1 MLESLAATLLNR
13 LLGSYVENFDPEQLN
28 VGVWS
33 GNVKL
38 KNLKLKR
45 DAFDTLDLPIEV
57 KFGMLGDLVLNVP
70 WSSLKNKPVKIS
82 IENCYLLCIPRD
94 WDSMDDREYAERKL
108 NVKLRR
114 LLEWELTT
122 RAKQTQARGKDQLES
137 GSLSSSSSSSSAAF
151 SATKEKAD
159 GSDKASEADIK
170 GESFMQSLITRIIDN
185 LQISI
190 KNIHV
195 RFEDTSMVLSKFPS
209 SVGMMLNELSAVS
222 TDKNW
227 NPSFIEITQSL
238 THKLLTLDSFSLY
251 WNTDSESIV
260 PKDVNGSLEK
270 NILGCFEE
278 FDPETSQY
286 LLKPVSG
293 KGKLRLNKLGA
304 TQTQPQ
310 FDLQVIF
317 DEFGLE
323 LDDTEYSDI
332 LHTVSKIGALR
343 DNRDK
348 PRGTK
353 RPSVAVNENP
363 QLWFKY
369 VAGCVLNKVHEE
381 NEMWSWGHIKRIC
394 DLRRKYI
401 QLWLKKLD
409 LPNIEDKL
417 PSRTEEDELRELHK
431 ELSFESIVLFRTLAQ
446 REFLR
451 KKLSSKEVTPTSGTT
466 PQTLSTSSSQESQS
480 RLQNRR
486 AQDSSSFSSSSAAK
500 WFTSWF
506 SNDRD
511 TGKNSKDDDLVMTE
525 EQLRELYDA
534 IDFNEQAA
542 ISLANLEL
550 PRDQVRWKFA
560 GSLKRGSITIKKKSA
575 STKLASMI
583 FSDCNLV
590 YLSRPT
596 SSLTTFI
603 LRNFVIE
610 DGSPRSIF
618 KEIIGAK
625 SPVHTDRIDDIG
637 NDMIN
642 PLFTVVYENNPLDNS
657 ADSKL
662 DVKLLG
668 TTIFYHVHFL
678 SEVFKFFAITESDQM
693 DTIAAIISATG
704 AAMEGWTQQTRMGI
718 ESLLDEHKTIN
729 VNFDLQAPLL
739 IFPLNPYSW
748 DTPCAVIDTGHI
760 SITSDIM
767 PRNAINELK
776 AMSVEEYDKIDASEI
791 NRLMFDRYR
800 IVSQDTQILIGPN
813 IQSSINNIKESNV
826 DNRFM
831 ILDKMRLDIT
841 YDISILPKAFKLP
854 RHRIFGNLPKLSL
867 SFNDYQYKIFWQLVD
882 NCMLSLD
889 ESGNDSNYVP
899 TSMFTGIE
907 MFAVDPQQEQKRLKD
922 LLESYAR
929 TSEAELAQRSF
940 EVNFSIDK
948 AQFFVFKCTDTYSM
962 TRDKLVDIVGTDVTL
977 KLEKTVRD
985 MHLHLSVHSLTI
997 DDFIVKSDNDKF
1009 KRLVSASSGGG
1020 SNEDVV
1026 ELSYKRTQ
1034 RIVQYGGSYI
1044 EAFDQDAN
1052 MKMAKMTLV
1061 LTPKS
1066 ILTLMNYSILT
1077 FTDPTAVIPAD
1088 ALKHNDIDTEA
1099 SPQKLLFQLN
1109 VDGLYVIFNDESQEL
1124 ATLNLFAFKYS
1135 QLLLPESMKLHM
1147 RFDGMELIDR
1157 MNTRFTEDEVL
1168 KKLVTMNEQEL
1179 CELAYETFD
1188 PATNR
1193 NNYDSF
1199 LKLTTGSML
1208 ISYNDESIKR
1218 IMNFLYKF
1226 SKMKAYFDNMRI
1238 AAINQ
1243 APSLESVNKLRMSVS
1258 IKAPIIQ
1265 FPRKSQ
1271 YNDETADVIQFY
1283 LGNLFLE
1290 NNFTDTNKSGFKAN
1304 HVKLGLRDGQ
1314 ISSVINLENAV
1325 SQRLFMSNQ
1334 MNLSFNIIFNP
1345 FADSEDLSCDISGR
1359 LEPLSVDITEIQ
1371 AQYLLQIIST
1381 VQNTF
1386 SGLMGD
1392 TDSENSTNNASDSSV
1407 PMGPIPLRSMA
1418 DQSSLSSK
1426 LEPNRSALASHR
1438 NIRFKFD
1445 APHISLELYNDTGA
1459 ATATDNKSLTKIMLQ
1474 NISAS
1479 WKSNSD
1485 GTSLGELYTTEFNVV
1500 DTRHNRDNKHTEL
1513 IPGMSKEGHQLF
1525 VTGSNKPTGTGM
1537 TTNISVTINE
1547 PHVILALDYLFSLK
1561 KFFDVIFVP
1570 EAGVELSST
1579 SKSLLSPDSTT
1590 EGSMDATN
1598 IDAETAQNTFHYS
1611 INVVDPAFILLAAP
1625 EELDS
1630 EAVVFRIEQLLL
1642 SVQNIT
1648 SIAANNVSMFLT
1660 KMDDFEGSKVR
1671 MIDSF
1676 SSSLSVDRRDSTA
1689 TSLLTQV
1696 RLSVEP
1702 LLLRISLRD
1711 IRLAMIIFNKAMAL
1725 LNSNETDNEG
1735 SAAST
1740 KSDENS
1746 SVFSEITEEQLKVRV
1761 PDALESS
1768 ASALSVSESGTCQ
1781 DISSEPAVVLRGE
1794 TFEGEFGGLRLILLG
1809 DVHEMPIIDS
1819 QIAPFVMNGKNWST
1833 DFDASAIVESTVNIF
1848 NYSRSSWEPLME
1860 RIPITFHLAKSLGK
1874 DVPLL
1879 FDVAFQK
1886 LAEITLSA
1894 KSISM
1899 LTSVLSSLSGEIH
1912 LAPRGS
1918 KKPYKLIN
1926 ETGLDLYVWIKDPND
1941 KDSKEKLTLLKS
1953 GSNIPWEFEDW
1964 ESTRERLDTDNNRT
1978 SLCVSLADQKY
1989 TSIFTVDATNEGETL
2004 YVLEP
2009 PVDEVHNRMMCD
2021 LRCNEE
2027 NVKTIT
2033 FRSTLVLENTTDVT
2047 LELKAI
2053 PNGDM
2058 DPITLKV
2065 DSMKSCCIPVEY
2077 SYSSLIFVRPVMR
2090 TDYEWSEMAISWKH
2104 LLSSSISMNSASVN
2118 NPQLRYFLE
2127 VSSTYDRKEPLA
2139 RVYPRMKITI
2149 SPSVIIENLLPCDI
2163 RFVTYSKKEESKA
2176 SRLLHRG
2183 CKVAVHN
2190 VSLDTFLLLVV
2201 QPLVGNTQPISKPC
2215 IINTPKK
2222 SSMETESTLYIS
2234 TEDGQDLQLKLEYSY
2249 TKRSRAKVIKIYSP
2263 YIVRNATGR
2272 DLLIEGSYGNV
2283 ARSKVLL
2290 DDKDGVGK
2298 RHSLPL
2304 MFSFDDTTS
2313 DEDRARVKFRNS
2325 EWSSPLSFDAVGQS
2339 FDVTVGLIDRELEC
2353 NMGVDISE
2361 GEGEFA
2367 LSKIVTFS
2375 PRYMVKNDLMFPIEI
2390 CEVGSISSTQIDPG
2404 KSIPLYNNRNVINK
2418 KFMIK
2423 VFAADLDWSA
2433 PFFIKDVGLTYLR
2446 LLTKK
2451 GTHMLLKLEI
2461 TLRAATVFVRV
2472 KDAGNMWP
2480 YSIRNLSDVEFIF
2493 YQRDPNVVDDYYEED
2508 LQDIEDRD
2516 NNVKYKTIYYKV
2528 PPRCV
2533 MPYAWDYPTA
2543 RHKKLVL
2550 TARGRKRLVDL
2561 AEIGSMKPMRIPA
2574 RISNETVAAVDLNV
2588 VADGPI
2594 QALVISNFNPALSLY
2609 HIRDKRRRAE
2619 GMPSSLESLSQLS
2632 RSSTSLS
2639 SVASQ
2644 SSTSGDIFERQG
2656 KTDPLLR
2663 RFNVS
2668 IEGFGISLIDKELQE
2683 LAYVTIRGIEL
2694 CFDDTKLCH
2703 TLTWKL
2709 KWIQADNQ
2717 LFNCFFPTMLFPCAI
2732 PTNGGNDCQNLD
2744 THPVF
2749 VGSVSKVKGNSYGV
2763 PYFKRVTFLLQEFA
2777 LQLDEDF
2784 VYAMIAF
2791 LQSSGL
2797 WSRGKEINGS
2807 TETAAAATMNYFN
2820 AVELPEVD
2828 EYKAQGDIYF
2838 EIFHIQ
2844 PMVLHL
2850 SFVSSETIPGI
2861 TTGTSD
2867 DDGANNNG
2875 NNTSPSRD
2883 TLASSS
2889 FFLRALTTTVGNVND
2904 AQIKLNSLFLD
2915 NARVSP
2921 TVLAEA
2927 IRTHYSQQFLYQVH
2941 MILGSADILGNPVGL
2956 FNTISS
2962 GFRDLFYEPYQGYLL
2977 NDRPQALG
2985 ASIAKGGISFAK
2997 KTVFGL
3003 SDSVAKMTG
3012 SVAKGLSVTQDAEFQ
3027 RNRMLQLRQQ
3037 ANSAGV
3043 GNGTGTGGGGV
3054 GAGSSTS
3061 MFARSA
3067 QSFASAIGSGIAGVA
3082 TDPIREARKE
3092 GASGFFKGLGKGLIG
3107 LPTKTAI
3114 GLLDLT
3120 SNLSQ
3125 GVRDSTSR
3133 GGDAFDTGVPGGGG
3147 DTSGDNTITRARIP
3161 RYVSHDQI
3169 IRPYDLRSAQG
3180 QYWLKSA
3187 NGGLYMHDEYLA
3199 HVILLPTKELT
3210 VIVSMQRI
3218 AEIRISSLEVMW
3230 GLSYNSIQGITSEK
3244 QGIRI
3249 KLKSQSEYFIPIE
3262 DSAEKRSMFKSIT
3275 VAVTEYN
3282 KYCDVVL

>member
-70 WSSLKNKPVKIS
+70 WSSLKNKPVRIS

-122 RAKQTQARGKDQLES
+122 RAKQTQAKGRAQLES
-137 GSLSSSSSSSSAAF
+137 GSSSSSSSSAL
-151 SATKEKAD
+151 SAARGKAG
-159 GSDKASEADIK
+159 GSNKANEAELK
-170 GESFMQSLITRIIDN
+170 GESFMQSLVTRIIDN

-195 RFEDTSMVLSKFPS
+195 RFEDTSMILSKFPS

-222 TDKNW
+222 TDKDW

-260 PKDVNGSLEK
+260 TKSLGGSLEK
-270 NILGCFEE
+270 NILGSFEK
-278 FDPETSQY
+278 FDPDTSQY

-293 KGKLRLNKLGA
+293 KGKLSLNKLGA

-323 LDDTEYSDI
+323 LDDAEYSDI
-332 LHTVSKIGALR
+332 LHAVSKIGALR

-348 PRGTK
+348 PRGVK
-353 RPSVAVNENP
+353 RPTVAVNENP

-369 VAGCVLNKVHEE
+369 VAGCVLNKVHAE
-381 NEMWSWGHIKRIC
+381 NEVWSWGHIKRTC

-417 PSRTEEDELRELHK
+417 PSKSEEDELRELHK
-431 ELSFESIVLFRTLAQ
+431 ELSFESIILFRTLAQ

-451 KKLSSKEVTPTSGTT
+451 KKLNSKEVTPSSGTT
-466 PQTLSTSSSQESQS
+466 PQTLSTSTSRESQS
-480 RLQNRR
+480 RLQNR
-486 AQDSSSFSSSSAAK
+486 QLEDSSSFSSSSAAK

-506 SNDRD
+506 SNDTD
-511 TGKNSKDDDLVMTE
+511 TNKNSKDDDLVMTE

-534 IDFNEQAA
+534 IDFNEHAA
-542 ISLANLEL
+542 ISLASLEL
-550 PRDQVRWKFA
+550 PSDQIRWKFA

-618 KEIIGAK
+618 KEIISAK
-625 SPVHTDRIDDIG
+625 SPVHVDSVDDIG

-642 PLFTVVYENNPLDNS
+642 PLFTVAYESNPLDNS

-678 SEVFKFFAITESDQM
+678 SEVFNFFTITETDQM

-718 ESLLDEHKTIN
+718 ESLLDEHKTIDM
-729 VNFDLQAPLL
+729 NFDLQAPLL

-767 PRNAINELK
+767 PRGTINELK
-776 AMSVEEYDKIDASEI
+776 AMSVEEYDKIDTSEI

-813 IQSSINNIKESNV
+813 IQSSINNIKESSV

-831 ILDKMRLDIT
+831 ILDKMKLDIT
-841 YDISILPKAFKLP
+841 YDVSILPKAFKLP
-854 RHRIFGNLPKLSL
+854 RHRIFGNLPNLSL

-889 ESGNDSNYVP
+889 DSGNDSNYVP

-929 TSEAELAQRSF
+929 TSEAELGQRSF

-948 AQFFVFKCTDTYSM
+948 VQFFVFKCTDTYSM
-962 TRDKLVDIVGTDVTL
+962 TRDKLADIVGTDVTL

-985 MHLHLSVHSLTI
+985 MHLNLSVHSLTI
-997 DDFIVKSDNDKF
+997 DDFIVRSDNDKF
-1009 KRLVSASSGGG
+1009 KRLVSASSGGD
-1020 SNEDVV
+1020 SKKDVV

-1034 RIVQYGGSYI
+1034 RIVQYEGSYI
-1044 EAFDQDAN
+1044 EAFDQDVD

-1099 SPQKLLFQLN
+1099 SPQKLLFKLN

-1124 ATLNLFAFKYS
+1124 ATLNLFAFRYS

-1157 MNTRFTEDEVL
+1157 MNTRFIDDEVL

-1179 CELAYETFD
+1179 GELTYETFD
-1188 PATNR
+1188 PATNK

-1199 LKLTTGSML
+1199 LELTTGSML
-1208 ISYNDESIKR
+1208 VSYNDESVKR
-1218 IMNFLYKF
+1218 ILNFLYKF
-1226 SKMKAYFDNMRI
+1226 SKMKTYFDNMRI

-1265 FPRKSQ
+1265 FPRVSQ
-1271 YNDETADVIQFY
+1271 YNEDAADIIQFY

-1290 NNFTDTNKSGFKAN
+1290 NYFTDINSSDFKAN
-1304 HVKLGLRDGQ
+1304 NVKLGLRDGQ
-1314 ISSVINLENAV
+1314 ISSVIILENGV

-1334 MNLSFNIIFNP
+1334 MNLSFKIIFNP
-1345 FADSEDLSCDISGR
+1345 FAGPEDLSCDISGR
-1359 LEPLSVDITEIQ
+1359 LDPLSVDVTEIQ
-1371 AQYLLQIIST
+1371 AQYLLQIIGA

-1386 SGLMGD
+1386 SGLMSDADLGD
-1392 TDSENSTNNASDSSV
+1392 STNDALDSSV
-1407 PMGPIPLRSMA
+1407 SIRPHPPRSTA
-1418 DQSSLSSK
+1418 NQSSLPSK
-1426 LEPNRSALASHR
+1426 VEPDRSTLASHR

-1459 ATATDNKSLTKIMLQ
+1459 VTVIDNKSLTKIMLQ
-1474 NISAS
+1474 NISAF
-1479 WKSNSD
+1479 WKSSQD
-1485 GTSLGELYTTEFNVV
+1485 GTSTGELYTTEFNVV
-1500 DTRHNRDNKHTEL
+1500 DTRRNRDNKHTEL
-1513 IPGMSKEGHQLF
+1513 VPGMSKEGHQLF
-1525 VTGSNKPTGTGM
+1525 VTGSSKPTETGM

-1561 KFFDVIFVP
+1561 KFFDVVFVP
-1570 EAGVELSST
+1570 KAAVELSST
-1579 SKSLLSPDSTT
+1579 SKSLLSSDITT
-1590 EGSMDATN
+1590 GSSMNTIN
-1598 IDAETAQNTFHYS
+1598 IGTETTQNTFHYS

-1642 SVQNIT
+1642 SAQNIT

-1660 KMDDFEGSKVR
+1660 KMDDFEDSKVR
-1671 MIDSF
+1671 MIDNF
-1676 SSSLSVDRRDSTA
+1676 SSSLSIDRRDSTA
-1689 TSLLTQV
+1689 NSLLTQV

-1702 LLLRISLRD
+1702 LLMRISLRD
-1711 IRLAMIIFNKAMAL
+1711 IRLAMIIFNKAMTL
-1725 LNSNETDNEG
+1725 LNLNETDKEG
-1735 SAAST
+1735 STSST
-1740 KSDENS
+1740 KSDESS
-1746 SVFSEITEEQLKVRV
+1746 SVVSKVTEGQLNVRV
-1761 PDALESS
+1761 PDVLEGSDSTLS
-1768 ASALSVSESGTCQ
+1768 ASGSGSCQ

-1819 QIAPFVMNGKNWST
+1819 QIASFVINGKNWST

-1860 RIPITFHLAKSLGK
+1860 RIPITFHLAKNLGK

-1879 FDVAFQK
+1879 FDVVFQK

-1894 KSISM
+1894 KSIAM
-1899 LTSVLSSLSGEIH
+1899 LSSVFSSLSGEIH

-1918 KKPYKLIN
+1918 KKPYKLVN
-1926 ETGLDLYVWIKDPND
+1926 DTGLDLNVWIKDPND
-1941 KDSKEKLTLLKS
+1941 RDSKEKLTLLKS

-1989 TSIFTVDATNEGETL
+1989 TSIFTVNATNEGETL

-2009 PVDEVHNRMMCD
+2009 PVDEVHNRMICD

-2058 DPITLKV
+2058 DPITLRV

-2077 SYSSLIFVRPVMR
+2077 AYSSLIFVRPIMR

-2104 LLSSSISMNSASVN
+2104 LLSSSISMNSVSVN

-2127 VSSTYDRKEPLA
+2127 VSSTYDRREPLA

-2201 QPLVGNTQPISKPC
+2201 QPLLGDTQPISKPC

-2222 SSMETESTLYIS
+2222 SSMETESNLYLS

-2272 DLLIEGSYGNV
+2272 DLHIEGSYGNV

-2290 DDKDGVGK
+2290 DDDGK
-2298 RHSLPL
+2298 RYSLPL

-2313 DEDRARVKFRNS
+2313 SEDRARVKFRNS

-2375 PRYMVKNDLMFPIEI
+2375 PRYMVKNDLVFPIEI

-2446 LLTKK
+2446 LMTKR

-2472 KDAGNMWP
+2472 RDAGNMWP

-2493 YQRDPNVVDDYYEED
+2493 YQRDPNIVDDYYEDD
-2508 LQDIEDRD
+2508 LQEIEERD
-2516 NNVKYKTIYYKV
+2516 NIKYKTMYYKV
-2528 PPRCV
+2528 PPKCV

-2561 AEIGSMKPMRIPA
+2561 AELGSMKPMRIPA
-2574 RISNETVAAVDLNV
+2574 RISNENVAAVDLNV

-2609 HIRDKRRRAE
+2609 QIRDKRRRADGE
-2619 GMPSSLESLSQLS
+2619 TSVPSSLESLPPLS
-2632 RSSTSLS
+2632 GSSTSLGSTPSQTS
-2639 SVASQ
+2639 S
-2644 SSTSGDIFERQG
+2644 SGDIFERHG
-2656 KTDPLLR
+2656 KTDSLIR

-2683 LAYVTIRGIEL
+2683 LAYITIRGIEL

-2703 TLTWKL
+2703 TLTWKVN
-2709 KWIQADNQ
+2709 WVQADNQ
-2717 LFNCFFPTMLFPCAI
+2717 LFDCFFPTILFPCAI
-2732 PTNGGNDCQNLD
+2732 PNGSNSSQNLD
-2744 THPVF
+2744 AHPVF

-2791 LQSSGL
+2791 LQSSSLL
-2797 WSRGKEINGS
+2797 WPRGKEINGG
-2807 TETAAAATMNYFN
+2807 AAAAAAAARNYFN

-2867 DDGANNNG
+2867 DDNDDDNNNS
-2875 NNTSPSRD
+2875 TPRD

-2921 TVLAEA
+2921 TVLTEA

-2977 NDRPQALG
+2977 NDKPQALG

-3037 ANSAGV
+3037 ANSAG
-3043 GNGTGTGGGGV
+3043 GKKGGGGDYNGTGGSTGV
-3054 GAGSSTS
+3054 
-3061 MFARSA
+3061 FARSA

-3092 GASGFFKGLGKGLIG
+3092 GASGFFRGLGRGLIA

-3114 GLLDLT
+3114 GLLDMT

-3125 GVRDSTSR
+3125 GVRDTTSR
-3133 GGDAFDTGVPGGGG
+3133 SGVGDSFDTGVPGSGGG
-3147 DTSGDNTITRARIP
+3147 GSGSGNGNNYVGVTRARIP

-3169 IRPYDLRSAQG
+3169 IKPYDLRSAQG

-3199 HVILLPTKELT
+3199 HVVLLPTKELT

-3230 GLSYNSIQGITSEK
+3230 GISYNSIQGITSEK